1 MEPLLA
7 GDSPSR
13 VINVSSRGHKLG
25 SGVIQFDDLMWEK
38 CYSRTEAYFQSKL
51 ANVLFTREL
60 AHRLKGK
67 RYFQDTYI
75 YTNLCSARQFLLV
88 ESTGSRRNE

>member
-7 GDSPSR
+7 GDLPSR
-13 VINVSSRGHKLG
+13 VINVSSLGHKIGL
-25 SGVIQFDDLMWEK
+25 GVIQFDDLMWEK
-38 CYSRTEAYFQSKL
+38 CYSSTGVYFHSKL

-60 AHRLKGK
+60 ARRLKGK

-75 YTNLCSARQFLLV
+75 YTAREFLLV
-88 ESTGSRRNE
+88 ESTGSRRDEQFNI